1 MIRLRYALISAF
13 MTLAGV
19 MSAHTVEKEE
29 IATDGRYLLYVDSAD
44 RFLQAGRWMQ
54 AEDMIRKALRISPA
68 NPVNALLFSNLGVCL
83 SAQNRYDEALEA
95 YEISLIRVP
104 DSPVTL
110 SSRGR
115 TYLALNRQN
124 EAVEDFSKAL
134 ELDSTMHQTRELRA
148 KIYLT
153 SGNVEA
159 AESDF
164 RVLTRQRP
172 GEYEGPEGL
181 GQCAELKGD
190 FTTAARYYKDASTL
204 AKTPESQAEMS
215 VALARCLIETGALN
229 EADDVVREGIRL
241 YPRHGMLYLMRGWL
255 HRLRYQNEEE
265 KIDKKLAREYGVDPQ
280 IIELYLPE

>member
-1 MIRLRYALISAF
+1 MIRYLIISAF
-13 MTLAGV
+13 MAVAGV
-19 MSAHTVEKEE
+19 ISANTNEKEK

-44 RFLQAGRWMQ
+44 RFLRAGRWIQ
-54 AEDMIRKALRISPA
+54 AEDMIRNALRTSPA
-68 NPVNALLFSNLGVCL
+68 NPCNAMLFSNLGVCL
-83 SAQNRYDEALEA
+83 AAQNRYDEALEA
-95 YEISLIRVP
+95 YEISLIREP

-115 TYLALNRQN
+115 TYLAMNKQK
-124 EAVEDFSKAL
+124 EAVEDFTRAL

-153 SGNVEA
+153 EGNVGA
-159 AESDF
+159 AENDF
-164 RVLTRQRP
+164 RSLMRQRP
-172 GEYEGPEGL
+172 NDYTGPEGL

-190 FTTAARYYKDASTL
+190 YPVAAKYYRDASTL

-215 VALARCLIETGALN
+215 VALARCLIETDSLN

-265 KIDKKLAREYGVDPQ
+265 KIDKKLAKEYGVDPQ